1 MGLPAGQLLV
11 VSDLNVLLM
20 AHPSAFDLLGFQGIK
35 TANLQKA
42 IPLIKDIDPRVLQ
55 KIDVEGMHAS
65 SRSSQHLLTNV
76 MQDTITSI
84 LYDNRLM

>member
-1 MGLPAGQLLV
+1 MFLGMGLPAGQLLV

-55 KIDVEGMHAS
+55 KIDVEGMRTRIH
-65 SRSSQHLLTNV
+65 RNIH
-76 MQDTITSI
+76 
-84 LYDNRLM
+84 